1 MISNNIRQ
9 RLRQIKLY
17 SSQGNQTILSETN
30 ARILLSYIP
39 ERDLRDPATT
49 YCDPQCGSGSI
60 LLVLADILM
69 EKLSKAIPDENQRLE
84 HIFHNQI
91 FANDISSTQAR
102 IARSNFKRAVNNKN
116 FPVNVT
122 EHDCFRINQSYSYV
136 ISSVDFKTINS
147 FVPAWRKLCK
157 RLIIVTRS
165 NKIEYSAN
173 KITEIS
179 VFRHLER
186 AATSLL
192 SMMVFEPVK
201 KNNIVEFTDGVN
213 VLQIDNPKRLPGQ
226 DLRLYAYAHE
236 VCSLGLPGI
245 KANYGSYV
253 SNHPAV
259 LNNPGRTPL
268 IYQVGAKGKGFLKVI
283 KVSSKIITAKEGVGL
298 HKVVISKNGNPNNQ
312 SVLKYAGPEYGTGH
326 NSLWIEVTN
335 PAEAKRMIE
344 YWESSPIVALSLS
357 LNANN
362 PANGVKFWLD
372 IPTMDNYNVVKKIYD
387 KYYKS

>member
-9 RLRQIKLY
+9 RIQQIKLY

-30 ARILLSYIP
+30 ARILLSYISDK
-39 ERDLRDPATT
+39 DLKDPATT

-60 LLVLADILM
+60 MLVLADILM
-69 EKLSKAIPDENQRLE
+69 EKLARAIPDEKKRLE
-84 HIFHNQI
+84 HIFKNQI
-91 FANDISSTQAR
+91 FVNDISSTQAR
-102 IARSNFKRAVNNKN
+102 IARSNFKRALNDKN

-122 EHDCFRINQSYSYV
+122 EKDCFDLIDSYSYV
-136 ISSVDFKTINS
+136 ISSVDFKTINR
-147 FVPAWRKLCK
+147 FVPIWRKLCS
-157 RLIIVTRS
+157 RLIIVSRS
-165 NKIEYSAN
+165 NKIEYSAG

-186 AATSLL
+186 ASTSLL

-201 KNNIVEFTDGVN
+201 TNTIVEFADGETT
-213 VLQIDNPKRLPGQ
+213 LQIDNPKRLPGS
-226 DLRLYAYAHE
+226 DLKLYAYAHE

-245 KANYGSYV
+245 NANYGSYV

-268 IYQVGAKGKGFLKVI
+268 IYQVGARGKGFLKVI
-283 KVSSKIITAKEGVGL
+283 KVSSKIITPQEGVGL

-326 NSLWIEVTN
+326 NSLWIEVKN
-335 PAEAKRMIE
+335 AAEAKKMIE
-344 YWESSPIVALSLS
+344 YWESPPIVALSLS
-357 LNANN
+357 LNSNN
-362 PANGVKFWLD
+362 PANGKGFWLD
-372 IPTMDNYNVVKKIYD
+372 IPTIDNYNTIKKIYD
-387 KYYKS
+387 KHYKS